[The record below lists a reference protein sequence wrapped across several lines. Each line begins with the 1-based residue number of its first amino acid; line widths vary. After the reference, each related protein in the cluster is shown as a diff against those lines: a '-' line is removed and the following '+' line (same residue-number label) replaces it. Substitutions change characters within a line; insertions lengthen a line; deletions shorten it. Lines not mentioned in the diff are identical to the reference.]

1 MNSHKRFSS
10 KNNQKNIENINNLNN
25 YYEIQKFYISNI
37 SQSNLKNSNL
47 FDNKLNQMLFISN
60 FKNILFEIENILNL
74 SSIQNNNFNQN
85 EYFILSNYLIKII
98 NLVNHN
104 KNTNLI
110 NKNDY
115 LKALKLINLIIEKMV
130 IFINKNNNEF

>member
-10 KNNQKNIENINNLNN
+10 KINQKNIENINNLNN
-25 YYEIQKFYISNI
+25 YYEIQNVYISKI
-37 SQSNLKNSNL
+37 SQSNFKNSNL

-74 SSIQNNNFNQN
+74 SSIQNNNFNQI

>member
-10 KNNQKNIENINNLNN
+10 KIKQKKIEKYNKLNN

-37 SQSNLKNSNL
+37 SQSNFKNSIL
-47 FDNKLNQMLFISN
+47 FDNKLNQMLYISN
-60 FKNILFEIENILNL
+60 FKNILYEIENILNL

-98 NLVNHN
+98 NLVNN
-104 KNTNLI
+104 NENTNLI

-115 LKALKLINLIIEKMV
+115 LKGLNLINIIIDKMV
-130 IFINKNNNEF
+130 IFINKNNKEF